1 MNIQDFKLRAKDQLK
16 ERYWYILLVVLI
28 SMIISGASIPMII
41 GLLLMGPLSVGVSY
55 ILLDLVENPMGKDNY
70 DLLFEGFKKSFVNS
84 FIAILLMNLFIFLWS
99 LLLIIPGIIK
109 AFSYSMT
116 RFIIAENPEIDPLT
130 AISRSQE
137 LMRGHKMDL
146 LMLYLSYIGWYLLGL
161 ITFGIA
167 IIYIT
172 PYVEVAVTNF
182 YIEIRG
188 KRIVE
193 ITVEERDA
201 EIVS

>member
-1 MNIQDFKLRAKDQLK
+1 
-16 ERYWYILLVVLI
+16 
-28 SMIISGASIPMII
+28 
-41 GLLLMGPLSVGVSY
+41 
-55 ILLDLVENPMGKDNY
+55 MGKDNY

-193 ITVEERDA
+193 TTVEERDA